1 MRVLEANATVSDLDA
16 FIATVGAVADDTEAT
31 IQAFDAR
38 YIVDRDHLER
48 AVELADRAISRGNEI
63 ARDRAVEFI
72 LYASGRRQINRAFE
86 IGVSDGTHPV
96 VIVIDGGDEPA
107 AEAALFDRLDL
118 TPAETLGNYD
128 ESLVCDFFDIG
139 DEERAMADDD
149 LAALVKERVALL
161 AVDR

>member
-1 MRVLEANATVSDLDA
+1 MRVLEAEATVSDLDA
-16 FIATVGAVADDTEAT
+16 FIATVGAVSDETEAT

-38 YIVDRDHLER
+38 YIAGRSHLER

-86 IGVSDGTHPV
+86 IGVSEGTVPV
-96 VIVIDGGDEPA
+96 VILVDGGDEDA

-118 TPAETLGNYD
+118 TPADTLGDYD

-139 DEERAMADDD
+139 DDERAAADGD
-149 LAALVKERVALL
+149 LAALVNERVALL